1 VIAARP
7 RAAAIGVAL
16 TVIACTHP
24 QRLVPLVPEPT
35 RAIALVLA
43 EAQLAAAGGRYAE
56 ADQALVAF
64 DSAFAGTPEALETV
78 YWRALFKL
86 DPANKDASTAEAVGL
101 LDSYLGTG
109 EAQPHRTEVA
119 ALRRLVAQ
127 REALARD
134 LDAARL
140 AAVKLAAQPVV
151 IAPPR
156 VDEEEVNRL
165 RDSLARSNAELDR
178 IKRRLAAP
186 RP

>member
-1 VIAARP
+1 MIAARP
-7 RAAAIGVAL
+7 RVAAIGAVLLLLACVPKHHVA
-16 TVIACTHP
+16 
-24 QRLVPLVPEPT
+24 PLVPEPT

-43 EAQLAAAGGRYAE
+43 EAQLAAAGGRYADAE
-56 ADQALVAF
+56 QELVAF
-64 DSAFAGTPEALETV
+64 DSTFAGTPEALETV

-86 DPANKDASTAEAVGL
+86 DPANKDASTTEALGL
-101 LDSYLGTG
+101 LDSYLGAG
-109 EAQPHRTEVA
+109 EAQPHRSEVA
-119 ALRRLVAQ
+119 ALRRLITQ

-140 AAVKLAAQPVV
+140 AAVKLAAQPIVLP
-151 IAPPR
+151 PPR